1 MLKEYIWFFPLIF
14 IFHDMEEKIG
24 FGMWLKNKKDTL
36 EKKCPSMLNSHKD
49 FSTEGFSFY
58 INYSKQ
64 SVVGWR
70 IMHYH
75 RNCYCNS

>member
-1 MLKEYIWFFPLIF
+1 MDFYPLIF

-49 FSTEGFSFY
+49 FQQRAFHF
-58 INYSKQ
+58 I
-64 SVVGWR
+64 
-70 IMHYH
+70 
-75 RNCYCNS
+75 

>member
-36 EKKCPSMLNSHKD
+36 EKKCPSMLHSHKD
-49 FSTEGFSFY
+49 F
-58 INYSKQ
+58 
-64 SVVGWR
+64 
-70 IMHYH
+70 
-75 RNCYCNS
+75 

>member
-36 EKKCPSMLNSHKD
+36 EKKCPSMLKREQKQQEIT
-49 FSTEGFSFY
+49 TE
-58 INYSKQ
+58 
-64 SVVGWR
+64 
-70 IMHYH
+70 
-75 RNCYCNS
+75 